1 MGSEWSATR
10 ARSLNIIHRW
20 EVKVSKYTFFTEFPP
35 QDPYAPSPGQA
46 AEVVDGGHEEGEVQ
60 VSRYDSRT
68 MSTFGT
74 DPLVDFVNLFCKKV
88 DFSPDFC
95 VTLVASFWAIIIKI
109 LLSDVRP
116 R

>member
-1 MGSEWSATR
+1 M
-10 ARSLNIIHRW
+10 RSPLWW
-20 EVKVSKYTFFTEFPP
+20 EVKVSKYSSFTEFPP

-74 DPLVDFVNLFCKKV
+74 DPFLILPIRWAKKV
-88 DFSPDFC
+88 DFCSDFC
-95 VTLVASFWAIIIKI
+95 VTLVASYGAIIIKI
-109 LLSDVRP
+109 LLPGWAEVGVP
-116 R
+116 CCPA

>member
-1 MGSEWSATR
+1 MGKEWSATR

-20 EVKVSKYTFFTEFPP
+20 EVKVSKYCSFTKFPP

-60 VSRYDSRT
+60 VGRYDSRT

-74 DPLVDFVNLFCKKV
+74 DPLLILPIRCAKKLTFVQISV
-88 DFSPDFC
+88 
-95 VTLVASFWAIIIKI
+95 
-109 LLSDVRP
+109 
-116 R
+116 